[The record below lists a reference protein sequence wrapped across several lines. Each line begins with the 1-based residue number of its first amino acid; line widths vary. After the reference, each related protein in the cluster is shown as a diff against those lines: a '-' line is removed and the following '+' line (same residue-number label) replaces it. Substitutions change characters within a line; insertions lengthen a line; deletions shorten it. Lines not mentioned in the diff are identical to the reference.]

1 MVDFTDQE
9 EEFAEV
15 IPSQPARP
23 KKITI
28 VVVIAIILAVLY
40 LLGFLSA
47 IPGVIMQVVSPGGFN
62 FAPESDDP
70 QFRMQAEMQANMAE
84 VTRTYLIPMIL
95 MALASLAVGG
105 AMLYSGIQVLRRDQL
120 SDYRL
125 LNNSLIFAIVLV
137 IANTIAT
144 VYIQMANWEAM
155 NSAITSQDAG
165 PQVEFMKNIMMFSMI
180 VGVGLGVAF
189 ELAKMIYYFIA
200 RWILGHYITTLDKS

>member
-15 IPSQPARP
+15 IPSQSARP

-47 IPGVIMQVVSPGGFN
+47 IPGVIMQTVSPGGFN
-62 FAPESDDP
+62 FAADSDNP
-70 QFRMQAEMQANMAE
+70 QMRMQAEMQAKMAE
-84 VTRTYLIPMIL
+84 VTRTYFIPMIL
-95 MALASLAVGG
+95 MALASLAVGA
-105 AMLYSGIQVLRRDQL
+105 AMLYSSIQVLRRDEV

-125 LNNSLIFAIVLV
+125 LNRTLIFAIVLV

-144 VYIQMANWEAM
+144 VFIQMANWEAM
-155 NSAITSQDAG
+155 NSAITAENAG
-165 PQVEFMKNIMMFSMI
+165 PQAEFMKNIMMFSMI
-180 VGVGLGVAF
+180 AGVGMGVVF
-189 ELAKMIYYFIA
+189 ELAKLIYYFIA